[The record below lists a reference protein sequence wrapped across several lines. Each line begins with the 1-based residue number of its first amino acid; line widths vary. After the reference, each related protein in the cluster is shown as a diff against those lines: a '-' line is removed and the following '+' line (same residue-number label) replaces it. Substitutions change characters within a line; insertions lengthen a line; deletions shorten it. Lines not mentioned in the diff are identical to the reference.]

1 MLDSSLQLLQR
12 LHHKFGDRLQK
23 KNKKQNTE
31 TVNKSGRIKSI
42 G

>member
-23 KNKKQNTE
+23 QNKKQNTE